1 MRMRGSISKGLLIT
15 LVFALTPL
23 SAFGTNHAGPKTP
36 SCGNYKVTKNEVIVG
51 IKFPKGTYQ
60 VNTFGISC
68 SKVMGSKGL
77 FAKFLKLR
85 DKDPLPKPWRYLAD
99 AVGAPKF
106 SSGPGVG
113 FRVQLLTA
121 TPRVSQTPT
130 PTPTPTLTATQT
142 PIPTPTPEPTPTFV
156 FPSPEPLTEKAPT
169 GFSNLVENY
178 SGISKVVWS
187 EIQKLALL
195 GSPKSFFDIEF
206 GPQTTLQPGVGKPQD
221 YFEKTSKLWTNYSQ
235 PKTTKAF
242 FFGFADLSWVQEK
255 NRALGGSP
263 FKPEELADNCKNA
276 IECGAFG
283 GAYKGL
289 GQIFIGVSSRER
301 PTWNLGWI
309 RSTLGH
315 EFTHTVQDTQL
326 DAPANVKLPCWFAE
340 GQPQVAGQALSF
352 ETLEDYR
359 KSRLALINQPA
370 GAIESYSPDSILRF
384 YEATGGSGNGKCS
397 QNLRARV
404 YDIGFFTVEALAAIR
419 GIHSTMDLV
428 VSVSKGVNFET
439 SFKNIYGI
447 SWNEAAPILAQ
458 TVSQI
463 YSKG

>member
-1 MRMRGSISKGLLIT
+1 MRKSLIGLFLALSLSTLPAFSANTPKAGSACNKKGVTKTYKAKEFKCLKKGGKLVWSKG
-15 LVFALTPL
+15 
-23 SAFGTNHAGPKTP
+23 
-36 SCGNYKVTKNEVIVG
+36 KVVNQETSVAAPEV
-51 IKFPKGTYQ
+51 
-60 VNTFGISC
+60 
-68 SKVMGSKGL
+68 
-77 FAKFLKLR
+77 
-85 DKDPLPKPWRYLAD
+85 
-99 AVGAPKF
+99 
-106 SSGPGVG
+106 
-113 FRVQLLTA
+113 
-121 TPRVSQTPT
+121 TPT
-130 PTPTPTLTATQT
+130 PTPSPS
-142 PIPTPTPEPTPTFV
+142 PTPTPSSSSSPSPTPTPTFV
-156 FPSPEPLTEKAPT
+156 LPSPEPLTEKAPK
-169 GFSNLVENY
+169 GFSDLVENY
-178 SGISKVVWS
+178 FGISRVVWS
-187 EIQKLALL
+187 EIQKLASE

-206 GPQTTLQPGVGKPQD
+206 GPQTNWQPGVGNPQD
-221 YFEKTSKLWTNYSQ
+221 FFEKTSKLWTNYSQ

-255 NRALGGSP
+255 NRSLDGSWH
-263 FKPEELADNCKNA
+263 KPEELAENCKNA

-289 GQIFIGVSSRER
+289 GQLFIGVSSQER
-301 PTWNLGWI
+301 PPWNLGWI

-315 EFTHTVQDTQL
+315 EFTHTVQYTQL

-340 GQPQVAGQALSF
+340 GQPQVAGQALGF

-359 KSRLALINQPA
+359 KSRLAWINQPA

-397 QNLRARV
+397 PSVRARV

-428 VSVSKGVNFET
+428 VGVGNGVKFET
-439 SFKNIYGI
+439 SFKNVYGI